1 MQQADRP
8 QTKDEVKS
16 FLCMIRSNGQFIPDL
31 AAATANLRELTK
43 TNTTFQWLATHE
55 KEFQNLKEEAFKEDV
70 LLRHYDMNVR
80 TFIFV
85 DAHNTGLSA
94 ILIQGPSIDTTKSV
108 AIASRTTTAAEKTTH
123 NWIWKP
129 LQSILAYDIS
139 GSFLSEAHQLPLSL
153 INSPWYHC
161 GPPNE
166 SHHLG
171 LSVYFFATKML
182 TTKSSGAKGKK
193 TLPITPAGMLSL
205 LKTCLST
212 SMVKQKNTKSF
223 FFFVINQSNLSS
235 LFSVY
240 IKPNVM
246 IGKLSVFVIS
256 SHLAFH
262 PIMTQY

>member
-1 MQQADRP
+1 
-8 QTKDEVKS
+8 
-16 FLCMIRSNGQFIPDL
+16 MIRSNGQFIPDL

-43 TNTTFQWLATHE
+43 NNTTFQWLATHE
-55 KEFQNLKEEAFKEDV
+55 KEFQNLKEAFKEDV
-70 LLRHYDMNVR
+70 LLRHYDMNAP

-94 ILIQGPSIDTTKSV
+94 ILTQGPSIDTTKSV

-129 LQSILAYDIS
+129 LQSILAYDNS
-139 GSFLSEAHQLPLSL
+139 GTCLSEAHQLPLSL

-161 GPPNE
+161 EPPNE

-182 TTKSSGAKGKK
+182 NTNSSGAKGKK

-205 LKTCLST
+205 LKTCPST

-223 FFFVINQSNLSS
+223 FFFFINQSNLPS

-246 IGKLSVFVIS
+246 IGKLSVLVIS
-256 SHLAFH
+256 SHLASH
-262 PIMTQY
+262 PIMTQH